1 MTKCY
6 VAANKIEKEKIAL
19 KKKKKKNSGLRI
31 YFYTNF
37 LG

>member
-19 KKKKKKNSGLRI
+19 KKKKKNRYINCLI
-31 YFYTNF
+31 T
-37 LG
+37 